1 MFARDSYTLGNEY
14 HNLGVYFRKEGR
26 KAEGGRK
33 EELYFKAAI
42 KTKKNIWSFR
52 HQNTLLIKIWSSPM
66 VSGTSPKTLRIFPVK
81 RAMGASRVMICGLL
95 SSAPEIPSEPK
106 R

>member
-33 EELYFKAAI
+33 EELYFKATI

-66 VSGTSPKTLRIFPVK
+66 VSGTHLPKPLEFSSEKSNGSISCYDMWSPV
-81 RAMGASRVMICGLL
+81 L
-95 SSAPEIPSEPK
+95 SS
-106 R
+106 